1 MFSLSHQSEKQKIY
15 TTTIIGS
22 IANFLLVLLKFVA
35 GFIGNSAAMIADAV
49 HSLSDFV
56 TDVIVIVFVRFAH
69 KPKDELY
76 AYGYGK
82 YETLATAI
90 IGVLLFIVGSGI
102 LWDGGWKI
110 YHYFADDTLP
120 EPHII
125 AFYMALVS
133 IAVKELLYRYT
144 AAVGRAVK
152 SQVVVANAWHHRSDA
167 MSSIGTAVG
176 IGGAIFFGDG
186 FEILDPVAAI
196 VVSFFIMKVAS
207 TIDSVTSLAPVSKT
221 KCNGNPLIWHFTLHT
236 PDSLTNGISVTILF
250 VTFPSLRTPMVC
262 CPDLFFSD
270 LYLLSSALNPSVF
283 LMKSISSSRSMCAN
297 RLYPSSNAFSR
308 HFKAFSLSCILE

>member
-22 IANFLLVLLKFVA
+22 IANFMLVLLKFVA

-110 YHYFADDTLP
+110 YHYFADGTLP

-196 VVSFFIMKVAS
+196 VVSFFIMKVA
-207 TIDSVTSLAPVSKT
+207 IQ
-221 KCNGNPLIWHFTLHT
+221 LI
-236 PDSLTNGISVTILF
+236 I
-250 VTFPSLRTPMVC
+250 PSLGELLEKSLPEEVQEQIRQIILSYPGVSEPHHLRTRRIGNTYAIDVHLRMDGDMPLRIAHDHVSAIERKIRAAFGMQTHISIHLEPVKK
-262 CPDLFFSD
+262 PK
-270 LYLLSSALNPSVF
+270 SS
-283 LMKSISSSRSMCAN
+283 
-297 RLYPSSNAFSR
+297 
-308 HFKAFSLSCILE
+308 

>member
-1 MFSLSHQSEKQKIY
+1 MLSLSHQSEKQKIY

-110 YHYFADDTLP
+110 YHYFADGTLP

-196 VVSFFIMKVAS
+196 VVSVFIMKVA
-207 TIDSVTSLAPVSKT
+207 IQ
-221 KCNGNPLIWHFTLHT
+221 LI
-236 PDSLTNGISVTILF
+236 I
-250 VTFPSLRTPMVC
+250 PSLGELLEKSLPEEVQEQIRQIILSYPGVSEPHHLRTRRIGNTYAIDVHLRMDGDMPLRIAHDHVSAIERKIRAAFGMQTHISIHLEPVKK
-262 CPDLFFSD
+262 PK
-270 LYLLSSALNPSVF
+270 SS
-283 LMKSISSSRSMCAN
+283 
-297 RLYPSSNAFSR
+297 
-308 HFKAFSLSCILE
+308 

>member
-110 YHYFADDTLP
+110 YHYFADGTLP

-196 VVSFFIMKVAS
+196 VVSFFIMKVA
-207 TIDSVTSLAPVSKT
+207 IQ
-221 KCNGNPLIWHFTLHT
+221 LI
-236 PDSLTNGISVTILF
+236 I
-250 VTFPSLRTPMVC
+250 PSLGELLEKSLPEEVQEQIRQIILSYPGVSEPHHLRTRRIGNTYAIDVHLRMDGDMPLRIAHDHVSAIERKIRAAFGMQTHISIHLEPVKK
-262 CPDLFFSD
+262 LK
-270 LYLLSSALNPSVF
+270 SS
-283 LMKSISSSRSMCAN
+283 
-297 RLYPSSNAFSR
+297 
-308 HFKAFSLSCILE
+308 

>member
-1 MFSLSHQSEKQKIY
+1 MFSLSHQTEKQKIY

-110 YHYFADDTLP
+110 YHYFADGTLP

-196 VVSFFIMKVAS
+196 VVSFFIMKVA
-207 TIDSVTSLAPVSKT
+207 IQ
-221 KCNGNPLIWHFTLHT
+221 LI
-236 PDSLTNGISVTILF
+236 I
-250 VTFPSLRTPMVC
+250 PSLGELLEKSLPEEVQEQIRQIILSYPGVSEPHHLRTRRIGNTYAIDVHLRMDGDMPLRIAHDHVSAIERKIRAAFGMQTHISIHLEPVKK
-262 CPDLFFSD
+262 PK
-270 LYLLSSALNPSVF
+270 SS
-283 LMKSISSSRSMCAN
+283 
-297 RLYPSSNAFSR
+297 
-308 HFKAFSLSCILE
+308 

>member
-110 YHYFADDTLP
+110 YHYFADGTLP

-133 IAVKELLYRYT
+133 IVVKELLYRYT

-186 FEILDPVAAI
+186 FEILDPIAAI
-196 VVSFFIMKVAS
+196 VVSVFIMKVA
-207 TIDSVTSLAPVSKT
+207 IQ
-221 KCNGNPLIWHFTLHT
+221 LI
-236 PDSLTNGISVTILF
+236 I
-250 VTFPSLRTPMVC
+250 PSLGELLEKSLPEDVQEQIRQIILSYPGVSEPHHLRTRRIGNTYAIDVHLRMDGDMPLRIAHDHV
-262 CPDLFFSD
+262 
-270 LYLLSSALNPSVF
+270 SAIERKIRAAFGMQTHISIHLEPVKKP
-283 LMKSISSSRSMCAN
+283 KSN
-297 RLYPSSNAFSR
+297 
-308 HFKAFSLSCILE
+308 

>member
-110 YHYFADDTLP
+110 YHYFADGTLP

-196 VVSFFIMKVAS
+196 VVSFFIMKVA
-207 TIDSVTSLAPVSKT
+207 IQ
-221 KCNGNPLIWHFTLHT
+221 LI
-236 PDSLTNGISVTILF
+236 I
-250 VTFPSLRTPMVC
+250 PSLGELLEKSLPEEVQEQIRQIILSYPGVSEPHHLRTRRIGNTYAIDVHLRMDGDMPLRIAHDHV
-262 CPDLFFSD
+262 
-270 LYLLSSALNPSVF
+270 SAIERKIRAAFGMQTHISIHLEPVKTP
-283 LMKSISSSRSMCAN
+283 KSN
-297 RLYPSSNAFSR
+297 
-308 HFKAFSLSCILE
+308 

>member
-35 GFIGNSAAMIADAV
+35 GFTGNSAAMIADAV

-110 YHYFADDTLP
+110 YHYFADGTLP

-196 VVSFFIMKVAS
+196 VVSFFIMKVA
-207 TIDSVTSLAPVSKT
+207 IQ
-221 KCNGNPLIWHFTLHT
+221 LI
-236 PDSLTNGISVTILF
+236 I
-250 VTFPSLRTPMVC
+250 PSLGELLEKSLPEEVQEQIRQIILSYPGVSEPHHLRTRRIGNTYAIDVHLRMDGDMPLRIAHDHVSAIERKIRAAFGMQTHISIHLEPVKK
-262 CPDLFFSD
+262 PK
-270 LYLLSSALNPSVF
+270 SS
-283 LMKSISSSRSMCAN
+283 
-297 RLYPSSNAFSR
+297 
-308 HFKAFSLSCILE
+308 

>member
-110 YHYFADDTLP
+110 YHYFANGTLP

-167 MSSIGTAVG
+167 MSSIGPAVG

-196 VVSFFIMKVAS
+196 VVSFFIMKVA
-207 TIDSVTSLAPVSKT
+207 IQ
-221 KCNGNPLIWHFTLHT
+221 LI
-236 PDSLTNGISVTILF
+236 I
-250 VTFPSLRTPMVC
+250 PSLGELLEKSLPEEVQEQIRQIILSYPGVSEPHHLRTRRIGNTYAIDVHLRMDGDMPLRIAHDHVSAIERKIRAAFGMQTHISIHLEPVKK
-262 CPDLFFSD
+262 PK
-270 LYLLSSALNPSVF
+270 SS
-283 LMKSISSSRSMCAN
+283 
-297 RLYPSSNAFSR
+297 
-308 HFKAFSLSCILE
+308 

>member
-110 YHYFADDTLP
+110 YHYFADGTLP

-133 IAVKELLYRYT
+133 IVVKELLYRYT

-196 VVSFFIMKVAS
+196 VVSFFIMKVA
-207 TIDSVTSLAPVSKT
+207 IQ
-221 KCNGNPLIWHFTLHT
+221 LI
-236 PDSLTNGISVTILF
+236 I
-250 VTFPSLRTPMVC
+250 PSLGELLEKSLPEEVQEQIRQIILSYPGVSEPHHLRTRRIGNTYAIDVHLRMDGDMPLRIAHDHVSAIERKIRAAFGMQTHISIHLEPVKK
-262 CPDLFFSD
+262 PK
-270 LYLLSSALNPSVF
+270 SS
-283 LMKSISSSRSMCAN
+283 
-297 RLYPSSNAFSR
+297 
-308 HFKAFSLSCILE
+308 

>member
-22 IANFLLVLLKFVA
+22 IANFLLVLLKFIA
-35 GFIGNSAAMIADAV
+35 GFVGNSAAMIADAV

-110 YHYFADDTLP
+110 YHYFADGTLP

-196 VVSFFIMKVAS
+196 VVSFFIMKVA
-207 TIDSVTSLAPVSKT
+207 IQ
-221 KCNGNPLIWHFTLHT
+221 LI
-236 PDSLTNGISVTILF
+236 I
-250 VTFPSLRTPMVC
+250 PSLGELLEKSLPEEVQEQIRQIILSYPGVSEPHHLRTRRIGNTYAIDVHLRMDGDMPLRIAHDHVSAIERKIRAAFGMQTHISIHLEPVKK
-262 CPDLFFSD
+262 PN
-270 LYLLSSALNPSVF
+270 SS
-283 LMKSISSSRSMCAN
+283 
-297 RLYPSSNAFSR
+297 
-308 HFKAFSLSCILE
+308 

>member
-22 IANFLLVLLKFVA
+22 IANFLLVLLKFIA
-35 GFIGNSAAMIADAV
+35 GFVGNSAAMIADAV

-69 KPKDELY
+69 QPKDELY

-110 YHYFADDTLP
+110 YHYFADGTLP

-196 VVSFFIMKVAS
+196 VVSFFIMKVA
-207 TIDSVTSLAPVSKT
+207 IQ
-221 KCNGNPLIWHFTLHT
+221 LI
-236 PDSLTNGISVTILF
+236 I
-250 VTFPSLRTPMVC
+250 PSLGELLEKSLPEEVQEQIRQIILSYPGVSEPHHLRTRRIGNTYAIDVHLRMDGDMPLRIAHDHVSAIERKIRAAFGMQTHISIHLEPVKK
-262 CPDLFFSD
+262 PK
-270 LYLLSSALNPSVF
+270 SS
-283 LMKSISSSRSMCAN
+283 
-297 RLYPSSNAFSR
+297 
-308 HFKAFSLSCILE
+308 

>member
-22 IANFLLVLLKFVA
+22 IANFLLVLLKFIA
-35 GFIGNSAAMIADAV
+35 GFVGNSAAMIADAV

-110 YHYFADDTLP
+110 YHYFADGTLP

-196 VVSFFIMKVAS
+196 VVSFFIMKVA
-207 TIDSVTSLAPVSKT
+207 IQ
-221 KCNGNPLIWHFTLHT
+221 LI
-236 PDSLTNGISVTILF
+236 I
-250 VTFPSLRTPMVC
+250 PSLGELLEKSLPEDVQEQIRQIILSYPGVSEPHHLRTRRIGNTYAIDVHLRMDGDMPLRIAHDHV
-262 CPDLFFSD
+262 
-270 LYLLSSALNPSVF
+270 SAIERKIRAAFGMRTHISIHLEPVKKP
-283 LMKSISSSRSMCAN
+283 KSN
-297 RLYPSSNAFSR
+297 
-308 HFKAFSLSCILE
+308 

>member
-1 MFSLSHQSEKQKIY
+1 MSSLSRLSEKQKIY

-22 IANFLLVLLKFVA
+22 IANFLLVLLKFIA
-35 GFIGNSAAMIADAV
+35 GFVGNSAAMIADAV

-110 YHYFADDTLP
+110 YHYFADGTLP

-196 VVSFFIMKVAS
+196 VVSFFIMKVA
-207 TIDSVTSLAPVSKT
+207 IQ
-221 KCNGNPLIWHFTLHT
+221 LI
-236 PDSLTNGISVTILF
+236 I
-250 VTFPSLRTPMVC
+250 PSLGELLEKSLPEEVQEQIRQIILSYPGVSEPHHLRTRRIGNTYAIDVHLRMDGDMPLRIAHDHVSAIERKIRAAFGMQTHISIHLEPVKK
-262 CPDLFFSD
+262 PK
-270 LYLLSSALNPSVF
+270 SS
-283 LMKSISSSRSMCAN
+283 
-297 RLYPSSNAFSR
+297 
-308 HFKAFSLSCILE
+308 

>member
-22 IANFLLVLLKFVA
+22 IANFLLVLLKFIA
-35 GFIGNSAAMIADAV
+35 GFVGNSAAMIADAV

-110 YHYFADDTLP
+110 YHYFADGTLP

-196 VVSFFIMKVAS
+196 VVSFFIMKVA
-207 TIDSVTSLAPVSKT
+207 IQ
-221 KCNGNPLIWHFTLHT
+221 LI
-236 PDSLTNGISVTILF
+236 I
-250 VTFPSLRTPMVC
+250 PSLGELLEKSLPEDVQEQIRQIILSYPGVSEPHHLRTRRIGNTYAIDVHLRMDGDMPLRIAHDHV
-262 CPDLFFSD
+262 
-270 LYLLSSALNPSVF
+270 SAIERKIRAAFGMQTHISIHLEPVKKP
-283 LMKSISSSRSMCAN
+283 KSN
-297 RLYPSSNAFSR
+297 
-308 HFKAFSLSCILE
+308 

>member
-110 YHYFADDTLP
+110 YHYFADGTLP

-196 VVSFFIMKVAS
+196 VVSFFIMKVA
-207 TIDSVTSLAPVSKT
+207 IQ
-221 KCNGNPLIWHFTLHT
+221 LI
-236 PDSLTNGISVTILF
+236 I
-250 VTFPSLRTPMVC
+250 PSLGELLEKSLPEEVQEQIRQIILSYPGVSEPHHLRTRRIGNTYAIDVHLRMDGDMPLRIAHDHVSAIERKIRAAFGMQTHISIHLEPVKK
-262 CPDLFFSD
+262 PT
-270 LYLLSSALNPSVF
+270 SS
-283 LMKSISSSRSMCAN
+283 
-297 RLYPSSNAFSR
+297 
-308 HFKAFSLSCILE
+308 

>member
-110 YHYFADDTLP
+110 YHYFADGTLP

-196 VVSFFIMKVAS
+196 VVSFFIMKVA
-207 TIDSVTSLAPVSKT
+207 IQ
-221 KCNGNPLIWHFTLHT
+221 LI
-236 PDSLTNGISVTILF
+236 I
-250 VTFPSLRTPMVC
+250 PSLGELLEKSLPEEVQEQIRQIFLSYPGVSEPHHLRTRRIGNTYAIDVHLRMDGDMPLRIAHDHV
-262 CPDLFFSD
+262 
-270 LYLLSSALNPSVF
+270 SAIERKIRAAFGMQTHISIHLEPVKKP
-283 LMKSISSSRSMCAN
+283 KSN
-297 RLYPSSNAFSR
+297 
-308 HFKAFSLSCILE
+308 

>member
-110 YHYFADDTLP
+110 YHYFADGTLP

-196 VVSFFIMKVAS
+196 VVSFFIMKVA
-207 TIDSVTSLAPVSKT
+207 IQ
-221 KCNGNPLIWHFTLHT
+221 LI
-236 PDSLTNGISVTILF
+236 I
-250 VTFPSLRTPMVC
+250 PSLGELLEKSLPEEVQEQIRQIIISYPGVSEPHHLRTRRIGNTYAIDVHLRMDGDMPLRIAHDHV
-262 CPDLFFSD
+262 
-270 LYLLSSALNPSVF
+270 SAIERKIRAAFGMQTHISIHLEPVKKP
-283 LMKSISSSRSMCAN
+283 KSN
-297 RLYPSSNAFSR
+297 
-308 HFKAFSLSCILE
+308 

>member
-22 IANFLLVLLKFVA
+22 IANFLLVLLKFIA
-35 GFIGNSAAMIADAV
+35 GFVGNSAAMIADAV

-186 FEILDPVAAI
+186 FEILDPIAAI
-196 VVSFFIMKVAS
+196 VVSVFIMKVA
-207 TIDSVTSLAPVSKT
+207 IQ
-221 KCNGNPLIWHFTLHT
+221 LI
-236 PDSLTNGISVTILF
+236 I
-250 VTFPSLRTPMVC
+250 PSLGELLEKSLPEDVQEQIRQIILSYPGVSEPHHLRTRRIGNTYAIDVHLRMDGDMPLRIAHDHVSAIERKIRAAFGMQTHISIHLEPVKK
-262 CPDLFFSD
+262 PK
-270 LYLLSSALNPSVF
+270 SS
-283 LMKSISSSRSMCAN
+283 
-297 RLYPSSNAFSR
+297 
-308 HFKAFSLSCILE
+308 

>member
-110 YHYFADDTLP
+110 YHYFADGTLP

-196 VVSFFIMKVAS
+196 VVSFFIMKVA
-207 TIDSVTSLAPVSKT
+207 IQ
-221 KCNGNPLIWHFTLHT
+221 LI
-236 PDSLTNGISVTILF
+236 I
-250 VTFPSLRTPMVC
+250 PSLGELLEKSLPEEVQEQIRQIILSYPGVSEPHHLRTRRIGNTYAIDVHLRMDGDMPLRIAHDHVSAIERKIRAAFGMQTH
-262 CPDLFFSD
+262 
-270 LYLLSSALNPSVF
+270 LSIHLEPVKKP
-283 LMKSISSSRSMCAN
+283 KSS
-297 RLYPSSNAFSR
+297 
-308 HFKAFSLSCILE
+308 

>member
-22 IANFLLVLLKFVA
+22 IANFLLVLLKFIA
-35 GFIGNSAAMIADAV
+35 GFVGNSAAMIADAV

-110 YHYFADDTLP
+110 YHYFADGTLP

-186 FEILDPVAAI
+186 FEILDPIAAI
-196 VVSFFIMKVAS
+196 VVSFFIMKVA
-207 TIDSVTSLAPVSKT
+207 IQ
-221 KCNGNPLIWHFTLHT
+221 LI
-236 PDSLTNGISVTILF
+236 I
-250 VTFPSLRTPMVC
+250 PSLGELLEKSLPEEVQEQIRQIILSYPGVSEPHHLRTRRIGNTYAIDVHLRMDGDMPLRIAHDHV
-262 CPDLFFSD
+262 
-270 LYLLSSALNPSVF
+270 SAIERKIRAAFGMQTHISIHLEPVKKP
-283 LMKSISSSRSMCAN
+283 KSN
-297 RLYPSSNAFSR
+297 
-308 HFKAFSLSCILE
+308 

>member
-1 MFSLSHQSEKQKIY
+1 MLRLSHQSEKQKIY

-110 YHYFADDTLP
+110 YHYFADGTLP

-196 VVSFFIMKVAS
+196 VVSFFIMKVA
-207 TIDSVTSLAPVSKT
+207 IQ
-221 KCNGNPLIWHFTLHT
+221 LI
-236 PDSLTNGISVTILF
+236 I
-250 VTFPSLRTPMVC
+250 PSLGELLEKSLPEEVQEQIRQIILSYPGVSEPHHLRTRRIGNTYAIDVHLRMDGDMPLRIAHDHVSAIERKIRAAFGMQTHISIHLEPVKK
-262 CPDLFFSD
+262 PK
-270 LYLLSSALNPSVF
+270 SS
-283 LMKSISSSRSMCAN
+283 
-297 RLYPSSNAFSR
+297 
-308 HFKAFSLSCILE
+308 

>member
-110 YHYFADDTLP
+110 YHYFADGTLP

-125 AFYMALVS
+125 AFYIALVS

-196 VVSFFIMKVAS
+196 VVSFFIMKVA
-207 TIDSVTSLAPVSKT
+207 IQ
-221 KCNGNPLIWHFTLHT
+221 LI
-236 PDSLTNGISVTILF
+236 I
-250 VTFPSLRTPMVC
+250 PSLGELLEKSLPEEVQEQIRQIILSYPGVSEPHHLRTRRIGNTYAIDVHLRMDGDMPLRIAHDHV
-262 CPDLFFSD
+262 
-270 LYLLSSALNPSVF
+270 SAIERKIRAAFGMQTHISIHLEPVKKP
-283 LMKSISSSRSMCAN
+283 KSN
-297 RLYPSSNAFSR
+297 
-308 HFKAFSLSCILE
+308 

>member
-35 GFIGNSAAMIADAV
+35 GFVGNSAAMIADAV

-110 YHYFADDTLP
+110 YHYFADGTLP

-196 VVSFFIMKVAS
+196 VVSFFIMKVA
-207 TIDSVTSLAPVSKT
+207 IQ
-221 KCNGNPLIWHFTLHT
+221 LI
-236 PDSLTNGISVTILF
+236 I
-250 VTFPSLRTPMVC
+250 PSLGELLEKSLPEEVQEQIRQIILSYPGVSEPHHLRTRRIGNTYAIDVHLRMDGDMPLRIAHDHV
-262 CPDLFFSD
+262 
-270 LYLLSSALNPSVF
+270 SAIERKIRAAFGMQTHISIHLEPVKKP
-283 LMKSISSSRSMCAN
+283 KSN
-297 RLYPSSNAFSR
+297 
-308 HFKAFSLSCILE
+308 

>member
-22 IANFLLVLLKFVA
+22 IAYFLLVLLKFVA

-110 YHYFADDTLP
+110 YHYFADGTLP

-196 VVSFFIMKVAS
+196 VVSFFIMKVA
-207 TIDSVTSLAPVSKT
+207 IQ
-221 KCNGNPLIWHFTLHT
+221 LI
-236 PDSLTNGISVTILF
+236 I
-250 VTFPSLRTPMVC
+250 PSLGELLEKSLPEEVQEQIRQIILSYPGVSEPHHLRTRRIGNTYAIDVHLRMDGDMPLRIAHDHVSAIERKIRAAFGMQTHISIHLEPVKK
-262 CPDLFFSD
+262 PK
-270 LYLLSSALNPSVF
+270 SS
-283 LMKSISSSRSMCAN
+283 
-297 RLYPSSNAFSR
+297 
-308 HFKAFSLSCILE
+308 

>member
-110 YHYFADDTLP
+110 YHYFADGTLP

-196 VVSFFIMKVAS
+196 VVRFFIMKVA
-207 TIDSVTSLAPVSKT
+207 IQ
-221 KCNGNPLIWHFTLHT
+221 LI
-236 PDSLTNGISVTILF
+236 I
-250 VTFPSLRTPMVC
+250 PSLGELLEKSLPEEVQEQIRQIILSYPGVSEPHHLRTRRIGNTYAIDVHLRMDGDMPLRIAHDHVSAIERKIRAAFGMQTHISIHLEPVKK
-262 CPDLFFSD
+262 PK
-270 LYLLSSALNPSVF
+270 SS
-283 LMKSISSSRSMCAN
+283 
-297 RLYPSSNAFSR
+297 
-308 HFKAFSLSCILE
+308 

>member
-15 TTTIIGS
+15 ITTIIGS

-110 YHYFADDTLP
+110 YHYFADGTLP

-196 VVSFFIMKVAS
+196 VVSFFIMKVA
-207 TIDSVTSLAPVSKT
+207 IQ
-221 KCNGNPLIWHFTLHT
+221 LI
-236 PDSLTNGISVTILF
+236 I
-250 VTFPSLRTPMVC
+250 PSLGELLEKSLPEEVQEQIRQIILSYPGVSEPHHLRTRRIGNTYAIDVHLRMDGDMPLRIAHDHV
-262 CPDLFFSD
+262 
-270 LYLLSSALNPSVF
+270 SAIERKIRAAFGMQTHISIHLEPVKNP
-283 LMKSISSSRSMCAN
+283 
-297 RLYPSSNAFSR
+297 
-308 HFKAFSLSCILE
+308 KATE

>member
-110 YHYFADDTLP
+110 YHYFADGTLP

-196 VVSFFIMKVAS
+196 VVSFFIMKVA
-207 TIDSVTSLAPVSKT
+207 IQ
-221 KCNGNPLIWHFTLHT
+221 LI
-236 PDSLTNGISVTILF
+236 I
-250 VTFPSLRTPMVC
+250 PSLGELLEKSLPEEVQEQIRQIILSYPGVSEPHHLRTRRIGNTYAIDVHLRMDGDMPLRIAHDHVSAIERKIRAAFGMQTHISIHLEPVKK
-262 CPDLFFSD
+262 PK
-270 LYLLSSALNPSVF
+270 SS
-283 LMKSISSSRSMCAN
+283 
-297 RLYPSSNAFSR
+297 
-308 HFKAFSLSCILE
+308 

>member
-110 YHYFADDTLP
+110 YHYFADGTLP

-176 IGGAIFFGDG
+176 

-196 VVSFFIMKVAS
+196 VVSFFIMKVA
-207 TIDSVTSLAPVSKT
+207 IQ
-221 KCNGNPLIWHFTLHT
+221 LI
-236 PDSLTNGISVTILF
+236 I
-250 VTFPSLRTPMVC
+250 PSLGELLEKSLPEEVQEQIRQIILSYPGVSEPHHLRTRRIGNTYAIDVHLRMDGDMPLRIAHDHV
-262 CPDLFFSD
+262 
-270 LYLLSSALNPSVF
+270 SAIERKIRAAFGMQTHISIHLEPVKKP
-283 LMKSISSSRSMCAN
+283 KSN
-297 RLYPSSNAFSR
+297 
-308 HFKAFSLSCILE
+308 

>member
-22 IANFLLVLLKFVA
+22 IANFLLVLLKFIA

-110 YHYFADDTLP
+110 YHYFADGTLP

-196 VVSFFIMKVAS
+196 VVSFFIMKVA
-207 TIDSVTSLAPVSKT
+207 IQ
-221 KCNGNPLIWHFTLHT
+221 LI
-236 PDSLTNGISVTILF
+236 I
-250 VTFPSLRTPMVC
+250 PSLGELLEKSLPEEVQEQIRQIILSYPGVSEPHHLRTRRIGNTYAIDVHLRMDGDMPLRIAHDHV
-262 CPDLFFSD
+262 
-270 LYLLSSALNPSVF
+270 SAIERKIRAAFGMQTHISIHLEPVKKP
-283 LMKSISSSRSMCAN
+283 KSN
-297 RLYPSSNAFSR
+297 
-308 HFKAFSLSCILE
+308 

>member
-110 YHYFADDTLP
+110 YHYFADGTLP

-196 VVSFFIMKVAS
+196 VVSFFIMKVA
-207 TIDSVTSLAPVSKT
+207 IQ
-221 KCNGNPLIWHFTLHT
+221 LI
-236 PDSLTNGISVTILF
+236 I
-250 VTFPSLRTPMVC
+250 PSLGELLEKSLPEEAQEQIRQIILSYPGVSEPHHLRTRRIGNTYAIDVHLRMDGDMPLRIAHDHV
-262 CPDLFFSD
+262 
-270 LYLLSSALNPSVF
+270 SAIERKIRAAFGMQTHISIHLEPVKKP
-283 LMKSISSSRSMCAN
+283 KSN
-297 RLYPSSNAFSR
+297 
-308 HFKAFSLSCILE
+308 

>member
-110 YHYFADDTLP
+110 YHYFADGTLP

-176 IGGAIFFGDG
+176 IGGAISFGDG

-196 VVSFFIMKVAS
+196 VVSFFIMKVA
-207 TIDSVTSLAPVSKT
+207 IQ
-221 KCNGNPLIWHFTLHT
+221 LI
-236 PDSLTNGISVTILF
+236 I
-250 VTFPSLRTPMVC
+250 PSLGELLEKSLPEEVQEQIRQIILSYPGVSEPHHLRTRRIGNTYAIDVHLRMDGDMPLRIAHDHVSAIERKIRAAFGMQTHISIHLEPVKK
-262 CPDLFFSD
+262 PK
-270 LYLLSSALNPSVF
+270 SS
-283 LMKSISSSRSMCAN
+283 
-297 RLYPSSNAFSR
+297 
-308 HFKAFSLSCILE
+308 

>member
-1 MFSLSHQSEKQKIY
+1 MSSLSRLSEKQKIY

-35 GFIGNSAAMIADAV
+35 GFVGNSAAMIADAV

-110 YHYFADDTLP
+110 YHYFADGTLP

-196 VVSFFIMKVAS
+196 VVSFFIMKVA
-207 TIDSVTSLAPVSKT
+207 IQ
-221 KCNGNPLIWHFTLHT
+221 LI
-236 PDSLTNGISVTILF
+236 I
-250 VTFPSLRTPMVC
+250 PSLGELLEKSLPEEVQEQIRQIILSYPGVSEPHHLRTRRIGNTYAIDVHLRMDGDMPLRIAHDHVSAIERKIRAAFGMQTHISIHLEPVKK
-262 CPDLFFSD
+262 PK
-270 LYLLSSALNPSVF
+270 SS
-283 LMKSISSSRSMCAN
+283 
-297 RLYPSSNAFSR
+297 
-308 HFKAFSLSCILE
+308 

>member
-110 YHYFADDTLP
+110 YHYFADGTLP

-196 VVSFFIMKVAS
+196 VVSFFIMKVA
-207 TIDSVTSLAPVSKT
+207 IQ
-221 KCNGNPLIWHFTLHT
+221 LI
-236 PDSLTNGISVTILF
+236 I
-250 VTFPSLRTPMVC
+250 PSLGELLEKSLPEEVQEQIRQIILSYPGVSEPHHLRTRRIGNTYAIDVHLRMDGDMPLRIAHDHV
-262 CPDLFFSD
+262 
-270 LYLLSSALNPSVF
+270 SAIERKIRADFGMQTHISIHLEPVKKP
-283 LMKSISSSRSMCAN
+283 KSN
-297 RLYPSSNAFSR
+297 
-308 HFKAFSLSCILE
+308 

>member
-1 MFSLSHQSEKQKIY
+1 MALLSISHLSDSRRIY
-15 TTTIIGS
+15 LTTIVGS
-22 IANFLLVLLKFVA
+22 IANFVLVLLKFAA
-35 GFIGNSAAMIADAV
+35 GFLGNSAAMIADAV

-196 VVSFFIMKVAS
+196 VVSFFIMKVA
-207 TIDSVTSLAPVSKT
+207 IQ
-221 KCNGNPLIWHFTLHT
+221 LI
-236 PDSLTNGISVTILF
+236 I
-250 VTFPSLRTPMVC
+250 PSLGELLEKSLPEEVQEQIRQIILSYPGVSEPHHLRTRRIGNTYAIDVHLRMDGDMPLRIAHDHV
-262 CPDLFFSD
+262 
-270 LYLLSSALNPSVF
+270 SAIERKIRAAF
-283 LMKSISSSRSMCAN
+283 GMQTHISIH
-297 RLYPSSNAFSR
+297 L
-308 HFKAFSLSCILE
+308 

>member
-1 MFSLSHQSEKQKIY
+1 MSSLSRLSEKQKIY

-196 VVSFFIMKVAS
+196 VVSFFIMKVA
-207 TIDSVTSLAPVSKT
+207 IQ
-221 KCNGNPLIWHFTLHT
+221 LI
-236 PDSLTNGISVTILF
+236 I
-250 VTFPSLRTPMVC
+250 PSLGELLEKSLPEEVQEQIRQIILSYPGVSEPHHLRTRRIGNTYAIDVHLRMDGDMPLRIAHDHV
-262 CPDLFFSD
+262 
-270 LYLLSSALNPSVF
+270 SAIERKIRAAFGMQTHISIHLEPVKKP
-283 LMKSISSSRSMCAN
+283 KSN
-297 RLYPSSNAFSR
+297 
-308 HFKAFSLSCILE
+308 

>member
-110 YHYFADDTLP
+110 YHYFADGSLP

-167 MSSIGTAVG
+167 LSSIGTAVG

-196 VVSFFIMKVAS
+196 VVSFFIMKVA
-207 TIDSVTSLAPVSKT
+207 IQ
-221 KCNGNPLIWHFTLHT
+221 LI
-236 PDSLTNGISVTILF
+236 I
-250 VTFPSLRTPMVC
+250 PSLGELLEKSLPEEVQEQIRQIILSYPGVSEPHHLRTRRIGTTYAIDVHLRMDGDMPLRIAHDHVSAIERKIRAAFGMQTHISIHLEPVKK
-262 CPDLFFSD
+262 PK
-270 LYLLSSALNPSVF
+270 SS
-283 LMKSISSSRSMCAN
+283 
-297 RLYPSSNAFSR
+297 
-308 HFKAFSLSCILE
+308 

>member
-110 YHYFADDTLP
+110 YHYFADGSLP

-196 VVSFFIMKVAS
+196 VVSFFIMKVA
-207 TIDSVTSLAPVSKT
+207 IQ
-221 KCNGNPLIWHFTLHT
+221 LI
-236 PDSLTNGISVTILF
+236 I
-250 VTFPSLRTPMVC
+250 PSLGELLEKSLPEEVQEQIRQIILSYPGVSEPHHLRTRRIGNTYAIDVHLRMDGDMPLRIAHDHVSAIERKIRAAFGMQTHISIHLEPVKK
-262 CPDLFFSD
+262 PK
-270 LYLLSSALNPSVF
+270 SS
-283 LMKSISSSRSMCAN
+283 
-297 RLYPSSNAFSR
+297 
-308 HFKAFSLSCILE
+308 

>member
-110 YHYFADDTLP
+110 YHYFADGTLP

-196 VVSFFIMKVAS
+196 VVSFFIMKVAIQLIIPS
-207 TIDSVTSLAPVSKT
+207 LGELLEKSLPEEVQEQIRQITLSYPGVSEPHHLRTRRIGNTYAIDVHLRMDGDMPLRIAHDHVSAIERKIRAAFGMQTHISIHLEPVKKT
-221 KCNGNPLIWHFTLHT
+221 K
-236 PDSLTNGISVTILF
+236 
-250 VTFPSLRTPMVC
+250 
-262 CPDLFFSD
+262 
-270 LYLLSSALNPSVF
+270 
-283 LMKSISSSRSMCAN
+283 
-297 RLYPSSNAFSR
+297 SN
-308 HFKAFSLSCILE
+308 